1 MSLMGF
7 SDSVCLYFSGGYV
20 LGLEAP
26 FVVGTAGVT
35 YDVADAD
42 DAASLFAIVDAIT
55 GAVAVGAF
63 ADNGGTLRVCFS
75 DGFFV
80 IAEPDP
86 KTEACISKAPTE

>member
-1 MSLMGF
+1 M
-7 SDSVCLYFSGGYV
+7 

-35 YDVADAD
+35 YEVADAD